1 MLVLFVRA
9 IVLYVLVYTVIRL
22 MGKRQISEL
31 QPFDLVIT
39 LLIADLASEPAAD
52 TGTPLLYG
60 VVPILALFIVYQLM
74 AFLSMK
80 SNRFREIV
88 CGHPVVIIAH
98 GVVQEEAMRDS
109 HYTISDLI
117 AHLRQKDVFE
127 PEEVAY
133 AILETNGSLSVL
145 LKSDYQQPTC
155 SSLNIDGGADKPPHL
170 LVLDG
175 NVDEAALKESG
186 CKRTELDKAIK
197 RMGFSSTKELFF
209 VSRDCNGIMHAQS
222 KAKYGSKTAA
232 SGGKKQ

>member
-1 MLVLFVRA
+1 MLVLFTRA
-9 IVLYVLVYTVIRL
+9 IILYILVYVIIRL

-60 VVPILALFIVYQLM
+60 IVPILALFMLYQIT
-74 AFLSMK
+74 AFISMK

-88 CGHPVVIIAH
+88 CRHPVVLISH
-98 GVVQEEAMRDS
+98 GVIQEDAMRDS

-117 AHLRQKDVFE
+117 AQLRQKDVFE
-127 PEEVAY
+127 PEEVSY

-145 LKSDYQQPTC
+145 LKSDRQSVVC
-155 SSLNIDGGADKPPHL
+155 GNLSLQGGSEKPPHL

-175 NVDEAALKESG
+175 NVDEAALRESG
-186 CKRTELDKAIK
+186 CSRQELDRAI
-197 RMGFSSTKELFF
+197 RNMGFRSASELFY
-209 VSRDCNGIMHAQS
+209 VSRDFAGIMHAQG
-222 KAKYGSKTAA
+222 KAKFGSRTA
-232 SGGKKQ
+232 SVGEKP